1 MGLIQA
7 VEPCDTDDVAF
18 ASCDETLLLVTMVR
32 LRQGPRG
39 LQLDDQTC
47 AGLGRWAERFKHVVF
62 CGLLM
67 EGDAEEDTSV
77 TWFDVDSLPDADR
90 LRFLALPF
98 AYKIGAFFHAYR
110 EVRTLLAEEIR
121 KADRLCFTIGCIF
134 GDWGAVGGLEAIRQG
149 RKFAVWFDRVEYD
162 VLRNTLHAMSYKR
175 RIKERMTL
183 PLMKIYH
190 HYLVRRSSLG
200 LFQGMDT
207 FNAFAA
213 SSNNPACVY
222 DVHTRQ
228 EDFIASGDVVL
239 KTAQIEA
246 GMQLKLAY
254 VGRAAAMKGP
264 EDWLR
269 AIHGAVQAGT
279 DLHATWLGD
288 GPLLPQMRSMV
299 DQLGLAKHV
308 ELVGHVGDRNAVLER
323 LQQSH
328 LFLFCHK
335 TPESPRC
342 LIEALVSGCPI
353 VGYDAPYP
361 QGLVEGEGGGAF
373 SDMGD
378 FDGLSGLIVAL
389 DRDRKRLAGLV
400 RDAAACGRKF
410 DEATLYRKRAGLI
423 AAHA

>member
-1 MGLIQA
+1 MGLIHT
-7 VEPCDTDDVAF
+7 VEPSDTDDVAD
-18 ASCDETLLLVTMVR
+18 ASRDETLLLVTMVR

-47 AGLGRWAERFKHVVF
+47 AGLGRWAERFKRVVF

-67 EGDAEEDTSV
+67 QGDAEDDTSV
-77 TWFDVDSLPDADR
+77 TWLDVDTLPASNR

-98 AYKIGAFFHAYR
+98 AYKVGAFSRAYR
-110 EVRTLLAEEIR
+110 ATRALLAEEVS

-162 VLRNTLHAMSYKR
+162 VLRNTLHTMSFKR

-213 SSNNPACVY
+213 SSSNPACVY
-222 DVHTRQ
+222 DVHTQR
-228 EDFIASGDVVL
+228 EDFIAAADVML
-239 KTAQIEA
+239 KAAQVEA
-246 GMQLKLAY
+246 GVPLKVAY

-269 AIHGAVQAGT
+269 AIHGAVQAGVE
-279 DLHATWLGD
+279 LHATWLGD

-299 DQLGLAKHV
+299 DQLGLAGQV
-308 ELVGHVGDRNAVLER
+308 ELVGYVGDRETVLDR
-323 LQQSH
+323 LRQSH
-328 LFLFCHK
+328 LLLFCHK
-335 TPESPRC
+335 TAESPRC

-353 VGYDAPYP
+353 VGYGAPYP

-373 SDMGD
+373 SRMDD
-378 FDGLSGLIVAL
+378 FDGLSALIVAL

-400 RDAAACGRKF
+400 RDAAATGRKF